1 VEQFS
6 IRFHGPWNQASSFG
20 VRSEKHMT
28 VGNHV
33 TTALRLARDDPEV
46 LKGFYSPD
54 KWNHHSLFDKE
65 DRFRSK
71 FGPQYQL

>member
-1 VEQFS
+1 MALGIMHLHMVYFL
-6 IRFHGPWNQASSFG
+6 R
-20 VRSEKHMT
+20 HMT

-54 KWNHHSLFDKE
+54 KWNHQLPFDKE

-71 FGPQYQL
+71 LGPQYQLQLHSQFY